1 MAIEIRQHVPGR
13 DLSDFIRVPHR
24 IFAGD
29 PVWIPPLDFMVR
41 EQLTPGKNPFFEH
54 ADVVLFTAHRNGELV
69 GRISAQIDKAHQSRW
84 NDAVGFFGF
93 FDTIDDPEV
102 AHALITQAKNWLR
115 ARGMTRIR
123 GPLSL
128 SINEEVGNLVEGFDL
143 PAMLLM
149 GHHKRYQGT
158 LIEGCG
164 LTKVKDFFAWRYQ
177 VTDLPPRAQ
186 KARDE
191 VRSFPEVKLRTINR
205 KRLGEELTQM
215 LEIQDDAWRSNWG
228 HVSMTA
234 AEGKAAVDTLKLI
247 IEPELAIFAEIN
259 GQAAG
264 MAIAVP
270 NLNEAIADLHGKLAP
285 LGWAKLLYRL
295 KVKRPKTARLI
306 LLGIKQEFRGVRRY
320 GALALALVAE
330 IQTRGRAL
338 GIEWG
343 ELSWTLEDNTPVN
356 LLIRSVRGDLY
367 KKYRLYETTL

>member
-149 GHHKRYQGT
+149 GHHKPYQGT

-164 LTKVKDFFAWRYQ
+164 LIKVKDFFAWRYQ

-191 VRSFPEVKLRTINR
+191 IRSFPEVKLRTINR